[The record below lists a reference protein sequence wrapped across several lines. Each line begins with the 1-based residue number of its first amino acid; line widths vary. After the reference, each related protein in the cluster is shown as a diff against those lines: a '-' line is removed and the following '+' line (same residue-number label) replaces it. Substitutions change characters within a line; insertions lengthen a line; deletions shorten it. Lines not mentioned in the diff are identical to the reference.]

1 MDCVNSLPWD
11 GTGWPNVMCN
21 QPPCGQLKP
30 SGASVGF
37 AKSLLKEMMGLF
49 PSQVISTGADGK
61 AAAAAVLP
69 AERIRCS
76 AGAGCGG
83 CLGLLRGTSLKHP
96 SQACAMHVPLGWMQ
110 R

>member
-49 PSQVISTGADGK
+49 PSQVISTGADGE
-61 AAAAAVLP
+61 AAVAAVLP
-69 AERIRCS
+69 SGRKYPWQRWRW
-76 AGAGCGG
+76 
-83 CLGLLRGTSLKHP
+83 LRRLLRAAKGSTL
-96 SQACAMHVPLGWMQ
+96 MQ
-110 R
+110 PCDI